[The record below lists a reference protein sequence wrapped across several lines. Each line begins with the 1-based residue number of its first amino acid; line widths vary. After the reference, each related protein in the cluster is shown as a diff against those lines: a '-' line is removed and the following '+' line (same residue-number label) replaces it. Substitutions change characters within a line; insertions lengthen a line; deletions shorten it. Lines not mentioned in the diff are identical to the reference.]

1 MYESKYLY
9 NGISLSRYCK
19 DNGININYIQS
30 RIWKKKHNAKY
41 ANYTDQEIVNMV
53 IEAYGTSIKYMY
65 NGMSLSQY
73 CKDNGISIKKINA
86 RIDKLK
92 KKNANLS
99 NDELVTLAMD
109 EFTNQKFK
117 FFYDGIPLKE
127 YCKDHPEIKYE
138 TIRTYINREKQRNPN
153 LSDKELIEQFLNKKH
168 KGIYRYYYQGTPLK
182 QYCDEHNLN
191 YKNIIR
197 YISKYR
203 NTDEFKN
210 LSDDEFVETIMK
222 KYHPSVPKYLYNGVT
237 LREYCLRNNLS
248 YYSVLS
254 FVKRSLAKDN
264 TKNIADLIDEGI
276 KTINRY
282 GIIYY
287 YKGIPLKDYAK
298 QNNLNATSIRSAIL
312 KKQAMDSTKSLQE
325 IVNECVESYQ
335 KFSIKYYYN
344 GMPLLKYCQMIGLNY
359 NTVVQKYLYEY
370 ADNTNIS
377 TDEAIK
383 RIVDYYLENPPLKTK
398 YYFNNQSL
406 AKFCDINGYPYL
418 AIWRRIKTL
427 ESKNELDNNE
437 IISTAIKKYEDKLQ
451 INKISEA
458 FNKLKDKKINNINE
472 IKAICTFLKID
483 FENVIDLVEM
493 DFSYNQAIN
502 MIWYFSDK
510 KTSDD
515 YKIITDKK
523 IKDIFTIINNLR
535 NSNIDI
541 EKFEL
546 YDLIGIYKSEL
557 YDSRNEILLK
567 LQKYISHTIFSLCR
581 IYEINIDKNNYE
593 EFESEIKY
601 YLLILINRIS
611 LNQTGQIIKY
621 MDLTIKGYFR
631 TFLKEYKKQNSNLS
645 LDNAKYSSDKNTR
658 NEKAMIDYIADSN
671 NFYED
676 RENSLFSFRMMKVLS
691 TLPAEDLAFI
701 MLKYQENYSDEELA
715 NHFNLT
721 ITETKQK
728 ELEILALLKNQEGI
742 KELKKLM

>member
-1 MYESKYLY
+1 M
-9 NGISLSRYCK
+9 
-19 DNGININYIQS
+19 
-30 RIWKKKHNAKY
+30 
-41 ANYTDQEIVNMV
+41 
-53 IEAYGTSIKYMY
+53 
-65 NGMSLSQY
+65 
-73 CKDNGISIKKINA
+73 
-86 RIDKLK
+86 
-92 KKNANLS
+92 
-99 NDELVTLAMD
+99 
-109 EFTNQKFK
+109 
-117 FFYDGIPLKE
+117 
-127 YCKDHPEIKYE
+127 
-138 TIRTYINREKQRNPN
+138 
-153 LSDKELIEQFLNKKH
+153 
-168 KGIYRYYYQGTPLK
+168 
-182 QYCDEHNLN
+182 
-191 YKNIIR
+191 
-197 YISKYR
+197 
-203 NTDEFKN
+203 
-210 LSDDEFVETIMK
+210 
-222 KYHPSVPKYLYNGVT
+222 
-237 LREYCLRNNLS
+237 
-248 YYSVLS
+248 
-254 FVKRSLAKDN
+254 
-264 TKNIADLIDEGI
+264 
-276 KTINRY
+276 
-282 GIIYY
+282 
-287 YKGIPLKDYAK
+287 
-298 QNNLNATSIRSAIL
+298 
-312 KKQAMDSTKSLQE
+312 
-325 IVNECVESYQ
+325 
-335 KFSIKYYYN
+335 
-344 GMPLLKYCQMIGLNY
+344 
-359 NTVVQKYLYEY
+359 
-370 ADNTNIS
+370 
-377 TDEAIK
+377 
-383 RIVDYYLENPPLKTK
+383 
-398 YYFNNQSL
+398 
-406 AKFCDINGYPYL
+406 
-418 AIWRRIKTL
+418 
-427 ESKNELDNNE
+427 
-437 IISTAIKKYEDKLQ
+437 Q

-458 FNKLKDKKINNINE
+458 FNKLKDKKINSISE

-523 IKDIFTIINNLR
+523 IKDVFTIINNLR

-581 IYEINIDKNNYE
+581 SYEINIDKNNYE

-676 RENSLFSFRMMKVLS
+676 RENSLFSSRMMKVLS
-691 TLPAEDLAFI
+691 TLPVEDLAFI

-728 ELEILALLKNQEGI
+728 ELEILSLLKNQEGI
-742 KELKKLM
+742 KELKKLI

>member
-1 MYESKYLY
+1 M
-9 NGISLSRYCK
+9 
-19 DNGININYIQS
+19 
-30 RIWKKKHNAKY
+30 
-41 ANYTDQEIVNMV
+41 
-53 IEAYGTSIKYMY
+53 
-65 NGMSLSQY
+65 
-73 CKDNGISIKKINA
+73 
-86 RIDKLK
+86 
-92 KKNANLS
+92 
-99 NDELVTLAMD
+99 
-109 EFTNQKFK
+109 
-117 FFYDGIPLKE
+117 
-127 YCKDHPEIKYE
+127 
-138 TIRTYINREKQRNPN
+138 
-153 LSDKELIEQFLNKKH
+153 
-168 KGIYRYYYQGTPLK
+168 
-182 QYCDEHNLN
+182 
-191 YKNIIR
+191 
-197 YISKYR
+197 
-203 NTDEFKN
+203 
-210 LSDDEFVETIMK
+210 
-222 KYHPSVPKYLYNGVT
+222 
-237 LREYCLRNNLS
+237 
-248 YYSVLS
+248 
-254 FVKRSLAKDN
+254 
-264 TKNIADLIDEGI
+264 
-276 KTINRY
+276 
-282 GIIYY
+282 
-287 YKGIPLKDYAK
+287 
-298 QNNLNATSIRSAIL
+298 
-312 KKQAMDSTKSLQE
+312 
-325 IVNECVESYQ
+325 
-335 KFSIKYYYN
+335 
-344 GMPLLKYCQMIGLNY
+344 
-359 NTVVQKYLYEY
+359 
-370 ADNTNIS
+370 
-377 TDEAIK
+377 
-383 RIVDYYLENPPLKTK
+383 
-398 YYFNNQSL
+398 
-406 AKFCDINGYPYL
+406 
-418 AIWRRIKTL
+418 
-427 ESKNELDNNE
+427 
-437 IISTAIKKYEDKLQ
+437 Q

-458 FNKLKDKKINNINE
+458 FNKLKDKKINSISE

-581 IYEINIDKNNYE
+581 SYEISIDKNNYE

-676 RENSLFSFRMMKVLS
+676 RENSLFSSRMMKVLS

-728 ELEILALLKNQEGI
+728 ELEILSLLKNQEGI
-742 KELKKLM
+742 KELKKLI

>member
-30 RIWKKKHNAKY
+30 RIWKKKHNKKY

-86 RIDKLK
+86 RINKLK
-92 KKNANLS
+92 KKHANLS

-138 TIRTYINREKQRNPN
+138 TIRTYINREKQRNLD

-168 KGIYRYYYQGTPLK
+168 KGIYRYYYQGIPLK
-182 QYCDEHNLN
+182 QYCDEHDLN

-203 NTDEFKN
+203 NSDEFKN
-210 LSDDEFVETIMK
+210 FSDDEFVEAIME
-222 KYHPSVPKYLYNGVT
+222 KYHPSAPKYLYNGVT
-237 LREYCLRNNLS
+237 LREYCLKNNLS

-298 QNNLNATSIRSAIL
+298 QNNLNVTSIRSAIL

-359 NTVVQKYLYEY
+359 NTVIQKYLYEY

-406 AKFCDINGYPYL
+406 AKFCDANGYPYL

-427 ESKNELDNNE
+427 ESKNELDSDE

-451 INKISEA
+451 INKIREA
-458 FNKLKDKKINNINE
+458 FNKLKDKKINSINE

-523 IKDIFTIINNLR
+523 IKDVFTIINNLR

-581 IYEINIDKNNYE
+581 SYEISIDKNNYE

-676 RENSLFSFRMMKVLS
+676 RENSLFSSRMMKVLS

-728 ELEILALLKNQEGI
+728 ELEILSLLKNQEGI
-742 KELKKLM
+742 KELKKLI